1 MKWKGPSDYGCRWR
15 DVFAECDERVGAVVS
30 LQNTQTRVSGLRNL
44 AWVCVCV
51 HMCAWMSFIMWNTA
65 LKADFFVFVW
75 LTHAVHAYVLHMVF
89 PREKQ
94 GGCGFA
100 CMYVWMNACNCSI
113 QVSYDSLHT
122 EYNSNLNVFLHSRS
136 MSNIKVCVCWCV
148 YLFFEAWF
156 LRGCCGS
163 LKQCPPCWY
172 LACCIVLKWFYVCKH
187 LRLSMSI
194 LCSFFFLLLYL
205 LLLYF
210 QALQF
215 FRKIYIREPHCFIV
229 WDVSPVSWI
238 LEPPLLRYHQYNTKY
253 VFIYSWK

>member
-1 MKWKGPSDYGCRWR
+1 MHAIVQFRCHMTAYI
-15 DVFAECDERVGAVVS
+15 
-30 LQNTQTRVSGLRNL
+30 QNITQTSVSSFIQE
-44 AWVCVCV
+44 AWATSKCVC
-51 HMCAWMSFIMWNTA
+51 
-65 LKADFFVFVW
+65 L
-75 LTHAVHAYVLHMVF
+75 
-89 PREKQ
+89 
-94 GGCGFA
+94 
-100 CMYVWMNACNCSI
+100 
-113 QVSYDSLHT
+113 
-122 EYNSNLNVFLHSRS
+122 
-136 MSNIKVCVCWCV
+136 CVCWCV

-194 LCSFFFLLLYL
+194 LYSFFFLLLYL

>member
-75 LTHAVHAYVLHMVF
+75 LTHAVHVYVLHMVF

-100 CMYVWMNACNCSI
+100 CMHVWMNACNCSI

-122 EYNSNLNVFLHSRS
+122 EYNSNLSVFLHSRI
-136 MSNIKVCVCWCV
+136 MSNIKVCVCVGMCI
-148 YLFFEAWF
+148 YF
-156 LRGCCGS
+156 LKRDS
-163 LKQCPPCWY
+163 LE
-172 LACCIVLKWFYVCKH
+172 VVV
-187 LRLSMSI
+187 
-194 LCSFFFLLLYL
+194 
-205 LLLYF
+205 
-210 QALQF
+210 
-215 FRKIYIREPHCFIV
+215 EV
-229 WDVSPVSWI
+229 
-238 LEPPLLRYHQYNTKY
+238 
-253 VFIYSWK
+253 